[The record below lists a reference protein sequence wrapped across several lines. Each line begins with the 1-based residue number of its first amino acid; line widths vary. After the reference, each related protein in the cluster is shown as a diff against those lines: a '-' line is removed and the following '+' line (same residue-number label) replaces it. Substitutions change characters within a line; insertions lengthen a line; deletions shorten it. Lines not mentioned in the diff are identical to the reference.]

1 MNRRERQ
8 DAILDLVREREIS
21 TQTELADALRAQGFE
36 AVQTTVSRDVSE
48 LGLVKV
54 RAASGRLVYAP
65 PGAGDP
71 DRLARLWPVLRRFAL
86 RVDSSGTVV
95 LVTTPSGCANALAQ
109 AIDDSLH
116 PDVLGTVAGDN
127 TILVVAREGV
137 PGAKLRDELRGRLL
151 EGAA

>member
-1 MNRRERQ
+1 MNRHQRQ
-8 DAILDLVREREIS
+8 EAILSLVRERKIS
-21 TQTELADALRAQGFE
+21 TQSELADALRERGFE

-54 RAASGRLVYAP
+54 RAATGKLVYAP
-65 PGAGDP
+65 PGTGDR
-71 DRLARLWPVLRRFAL
+71 DRLAQLWPVLRRFAL
-86 RVDSSGTVV
+86 RVESSGNVV

-109 AIDDSLH
+109 AIDDALH

-137 PGAKLRDELRGRLL
+137 PGTVLRDELRGRLL